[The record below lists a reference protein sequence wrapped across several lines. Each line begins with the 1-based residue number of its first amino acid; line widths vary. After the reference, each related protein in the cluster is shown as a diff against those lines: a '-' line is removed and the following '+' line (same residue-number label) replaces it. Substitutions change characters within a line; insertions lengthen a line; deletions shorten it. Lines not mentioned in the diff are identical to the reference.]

1 MAGPWAQVSG
11 LGGWQRAL
19 GIPLLLCALSP
30 GQPGAALG
38 AAPHCRQ
45 GDLSS
50 ASRLLL
56 IGGESGKPAVIGSQG
71 PTSTGPAQG
80 WLPAASRQDRQAS
93 GGSGRPSGWAVACG
107 EPLSCW
113 LERRQQEPRRL
124 ASHLTP
130 VHSAATSPPLQPPCA
145 QARTS
150 GPQARA
156 LVNKGPAPGG
166 ASLARPLAAGP
177 KWQRGG
183 RWTVGSCTAPH
194 TKFNQQPTPGP
205 PPDWTPLQ
213 PLMLGERRAL
223 RTRD

>member
-80 WLPAASRQDRQAS
+80 WLPAGRTGRTGRHPEGPAGPLAGLWPEGSLSPAGWRGDNRS
-93 GGSGRPSGWAVACG
+93 PGGWPLTSHLSTPLPLLHHSSLPARRP
-107 EPLSCW
+107 EPLA
-113 LERRQQEPRRL
+113 PRREHWL
-124 ASHLTP
+124 IR
-130 VHSAATSPPLQPPCA
+130 A
-145 QARTS
+145 Q
-150 GPQARA
+150 PQAEPA
-156 LVNKGPAPGG
+156 WPAPWQQGLSGSVVAGG
-166 ASLARPLAAGP
+166 PWVAAP
-177 KWQRGG
+177 
-183 RWTVGSCTAPH
+183 PH
-194 TKFNQQPTPGP
+194 TLNLTSS
-205 PPDWTPLQ
+205 L
-213 PLMLGERRAL
+213 LLAL
-223 RTRD
+223 PQIGHPSNH